1 MISCPLCHK
10 TVQVDRTTC
19 RCCAVRFEGD
29 FHLPR
34 LARLSPDHQRLA
46 EALVMS
52 GGNLK
57 ELTIKL
63 DVSYPT
69 LRKRVD
75 SLIEELTGLRDTDE
89 TKTESILADIES
101 GRIAA
106 DEGLR
111 LIKEINGEL

>member
-10 TVQVDRTTC
+10 TVHMDRATC
-19 RCCAVRFEGD
+19 RRCNVRFEGD
-29 FHLPR
+29 FQLPR
-34 LARLSPDHQRLA
+34 LARLSPDNHRLA
-46 EALVMS
+46 EELVMS

-57 ELTIKL
+57 ELTVKL
-63 DVSYPT
+63 EVSYPT

-75 SLIEELTGLRDTDE
+75 ALIEELGGLRASDESRTD
-89 TKTESILADIES
+89 SILKDIES
-101 GRIAA
+101 GRIEG